1 MNEGISRRNFIG
13 GAALGGAALALGA
26 LAGCAP
32 QGDKPTG
39 SEGAWDAEVD
49 LLVCGCG
56 GAGMACAV
64 EAKDNGVENVLIIEK
79 GDQIGGTTAMSQ
91 GMIAG
96 RASSSPTTR
105 CMRT

>member
-56 GAGMACAV
+56 GAGMVTRSAALRLCP
-64 EAKDNGVENVLIIEK
+64 
-79 GDQIGGTTAMSQ
+79 
-91 GMIAG
+91 
-96 RASSSPTTR
+96 RA
-105 CMRT
+105 

>member
-39 SEGAWDAEVD
+39 SEGTWDAEVD

-56 GAGMACAV
+56 GAGMA
-64 EAKDNGVENVLIIEK
+64 
-79 GDQIGGTTAMSQ
+79 
-91 GMIAG
+91 
-96 RASSSPTTR
+96 
-105 CMRT
+105 

>member
-39 SEGAWDAEVD
+39 SEGTWDAEVD

-56 GAGMACAV
+56 GAGSGVRGAKPRTMAW
-64 EAKDNGVENVLIIEK
+64 
-79 GDQIGGTTAMSQ
+79 
-91 GMIAG
+91 
-96 RASSSPTTR
+96 
-105 CMRT
+105 RTC